1 MADSTTHLAPI
12 LTSRQ
17 RRHPV
22 DLPQD
27 PTEEELARDWTL
39 SAADREQVRGCRGN
53 DSRLRFAIQ
62 LCVMRRYG
70 RFVDDYAGVSARILN
85 FLSRQLDLP
94 PVLAVEPSRREGTHH
109 EHQRRIREYLG
120 LKNFDLATQEQI
132 ERWVCGQAAEGLS
145 PAKVAACFRG
155 TSPGTAPAGEGGSG

>member
-70 RFVDDYAGVSARILN
+70 RFVDDYAGVPARILN

-94 PVLAVEPSRREGTHH
+94 PVLAVELSRREATQQEH
-109 EHQRRIREYLG
+109 ERRIREYLG
-120 LKNFDLATQEQI
+120 LQTFDLPTQEQI
-132 ERWVCGQAAEGLS
+132 ERRVCRLPTERLS
-145 PAKVAACFRG
+145 PAEIVPHGETVCVKR
-155 TSPGTAPAGEGGSG
+155 AGL